1 MWHSVALLQKGS
13 AGTQLDMYSADQ
25 RHSRGLSRPPTAAA
39 TGQRPSELDQAIPG
53 LPCSSS
59 VAPLQ
64 RGFSACS
71 RTSPV
76 CAVKSRLDMLPL
88 ASGLG
93 QHTILFVL
101 PEEDSIGLG

>member
-1 MWHSVALLQKGS
+1 MPQISATAGGS
-13 AGTQLDMYSADQ
+13 ADLQ
-25 RHSRGLSRPPTAAA
+25 RQ
-39 TGQRPSELDQAIPG
+39 QR
-53 LPCSSS
+53 
-59 VAPLQ
+59 Q